1 MNIENR
7 VIFYLVFFIVMQ
19 VITSLSRKILWNSV
33 CKAGGTTPEG
43 VREKRGELL
52 QQSTGRQNLQNSFR
66 VWMRSN
72 APDPKLYD
80 KLDRI
85 YTFSMIPNVI
95 FLILSF
101 ASLSMPMAFQKVLT
115 IGLFVSP
122 VVIIIV
128 IILGIYYKNYLD
140 KNF

>member
-19 VITSLSRKILWNSV
+19 VITSFSRKILWKSV

-66 VWMRSN
+66 AWMRSN

-85 YTFSMIPNVI
+85 YTF
-95 FLILSF
+95 L
-101 ASLSMPMAFQKVLT
+101 
-115 IGLFVSP
+115 
-122 VVIIIV
+122 
-128 IILGIYYKNYLD
+128 
-140 KNF
+140 

>member
-7 VIFYLVFFIVMQ
+7 VIFYLAFFIVMQ
-19 VITSLSRKILWNSV
+19 VITSLSRKILWKSV

-43 VREKRGELL
+43 VRELL

-66 VWMRSN
+66 AWMRSN

-128 IILGIYYKNYLD
+128 IILGIYYKN
-140 KNF
+140 

>member
-19 VITSLSRKILWNSV
+19 VITSLSRKILWKSV

-66 VWMRSN
+66 AWMRSN
-72 APDPKLYD
+72 APDPKLY
-80 KLDRI
+80 
-85 YTFSMIPNVI
+85 VI

-101 ASLSMPMAFQKVLT
+101 VSLSMPMAFQKVLT
-115 IGLFVSP
+115 VGLFVSP

-140 KNF
+140 K

>member
-7 VIFYLVFFIVMQ
+7 VIFYLAFFIVMQ
-19 VITSLSRKILWNSV
+19 VITSLSRKILWKSV
-33 CKAGGTTPEG
+33 CKA
-43 VREKRGELL
+43 GELL

-66 VWMRSN
+66 AWMRSN

-80 KLDRI
+80 KLDHI

>member
-7 VIFYLVFFIVMQ
+7 VIFYLAFFIVMQ

-66 VWMRSN
+66 AWMRSN

-80 KLDRI
+80 KLDHI
-85 YTFSMIPNVI
+85 YTFSMIPQTGRIRKQFCRAAWPRCCSVVSI
-95 FLILSF
+95 ARFYTK
-101 ASLSMPMAFQKVLT
+101 KVAEL
-115 IGLFVSP
+115 
-122 VVIIIV
+122 
-128 IILGIYYKNYLD
+128 
-140 KNF
+140 

>member
-1 MNIENR
+1 
-7 VIFYLVFFIVMQ
+7 
-19 VITSLSRKILWNSV
+19 
-33 CKAGGTTPEG
+33 
-43 VREKRGELL
+43 
-52 QQSTGRQNLQNSFR
+52 
-66 VWMRSN
+66 MRSN

-101 ASLSMPMAFQKVLT
+101 VSLSMPMAFQKVLT
-115 IGLFVSP
+115 VGLFVSP

>member
-19 VITSLSRKILWNSV
+19 VITSLSRKVLWKSV

-66 VWMRSN
+66 AWMRSN

-80 KLDRI
+80 KLDHI
-85 YTFSMIPNVI
+85 YTFSMIPNVY
-95 FLILSF
+95 F
-101 ASLSMPMAFQKVLT
+101 
-115 IGLFVSP
+115 
-122 VVIIIV
+122 
-128 IILGIYYKNYLD
+128 
-140 KNF
+140 